1 MYSLYWLRRSRT
13 SSLRRSSTANSS
25 EMTSAIF
32 SATRS
37 GFDVSMVPGVRLFTS
52 CLEMYE
58 TNSLAHSMLLAREF
72 VSYISK
78 QLVKSLTPGTIETS
92 NPDLVAEKIAEVIS
106 EELAVED
113 RLNDEVRDLLSQY
126 SEYMRRESVSYQ
138 EMFRRIKN
146 TLISQRKVVKAS
158 GRDTGDAMKLSRDKV
173 TDISHKVIEML
184 RKSRELR
191 LRNKDSNAVRL
202 EIVRLMTEV
211 LMTEDK
217 VDRAAR
223 AKIRTQKRDIPE
235 GSEEWDILLRRY
247 YSEELK
253 KLGIDIAGR

>member
-1 MYSLYWLRRSRT
+1 
-13 SSLRRSSTANSS
+13 
-25 EMTSAIF
+25 
-32 SATRS
+32 
-37 GFDVSMVPGVRLFTS
+37 
-52 CLEMYE
+52 
-58 TNSLAHSMLLAREF
+58 MLLAREF
-72 VSYISK
+72 VSYIAK
-78 QLVKSLTPGTIETS
+78 QLVKSLSPGTIETP
-92 NPDLVAEKIAEVIS
+92 NPDLVAGKIAEVIS

-113 RLNDEVRDLLSQY
+113 RLNDEVRDILSQY
-126 SEYMRRESVSYQ
+126 SEYMRREGVSYQ
-138 EMFRRIKN
+138 EMFRRAKN
-146 TLISQRKVVKAS
+146 QLIAQRKVVKAS
-158 GRDTGDAMKLSRDKV
+158 GRDTGDAMKLSRDKIS
-173 TDISHKVIEML
+173 DISHKIIDML

-202 EIVRLMTEV
+202 EIVRLITEV